1 MNKKQTKGIEIENP
15 SKYMTLTYAI
25 SLTIIALLSGAV
37 HLMLDQVIEQQSQTG
52 KIVNISGQQRMLSQR
67 AGLFVLH
74 HLQTGSHDAKLVALD
89 AVDKMLINQNFL
101 LQRHKENQNSDFS
114 AELNALYFSP
124 PDNVQQNVVKFADT
138 VRRVLNSSED
148 LNAANL
154 TTQKQYIVDAA
165 KTSLLD
171 SLHSVVEQ
179 YEKESF
185 EKVDE
190 LRFAQNVV
198 FWIIIFTILIEAIF
212 IFRPM
217 VAKVSLFASKLQRE
231 ANYDALSGIFNR
243 RAFNLQSAQ
252 QFNKSREND
261 QPLSV
266 LMCDVDFFKN
276 VNDTYGHSTGDEV
289 IKTVA
294 QVMLENTRNSDL
306 VARYGGEEFIAL
318 LPRTSKHEAT
328 IVAEKIRRSIESIE
342 INIDNHQL
350 RFTISVGISDL
361 KSADSNIDNVIF
373 RADEALYNA
382 KESGRNQ
389 VKMSA

>member
-217 VAKVSLFASKLQRE
+217 VVKVSLFASKLQRE

-328 IVAEKIRRSIESIE
+328 IVAEKIRLSIESIE

-350 RFTISVGISDL
+350 RFTISIGISDL
-361 KSADSNIDNVIF
+361 KSADSNIDNVIY

>member
-1 MNKKQTKGIEIENP
+1 MNTKQTKGIEIENP
-15 SKYMTLTYAI
+15 SKYMTLTYAV

-74 HLQTGSHDAKLVALD
+74 HLQTGSHDSKLVALD

-101 LQRHKENQNSDFS
+101 LQRHKENQHADFS
-114 AELNALYFSP
+114 AELNALYFNP
-124 PDNVQQNVVKFADT
+124 PDNVQQNVIKFADT
-138 VRRVLNSSED
+138 IKGILTSPNE

-154 TTQKQYIVDAA
+154 DKQKQYVVDVA
-165 KTSLLD
+165 KTSLLE

-179 YEKESF
+179 YEKESL

-217 VAKVSLFASKLQRE
+217 VAKVTLFASKLQRE

-252 QFNKSREND
+252 QFNVSREND

-289 IKTVA
+289 IKRVA
-294 QVMLENTRNSDL
+294 QVMLENTRNSDV

-318 LPRTSKHEAT
+318 LPRTSKHEAS
-328 IVAEKIRRSIESIE
+328 IVAEKIRRSIEGIE

-361 KSADSNIDNVIF
+361 KPSDTDIANVIL

-389 VKMSA
+389 VILSA

>member
-1 MNKKQTKGIEIENP
+1 M
-15 SKYMTLTYAI
+15 
-25 SLTIIALLSGAV
+25 
-37 HLMLDQVIEQQSQTG
+37 
-52 KIVNISGQQRMLSQR
+52 
-67 AGLFVLH
+67 FVLH

-114 AELNALYFSP
+114 AELDALYYNS

-154 TTQKQYIVDAA
+154 TTQKQFIVDLA

-198 FWIIIFTILIEAIF
+198 FRIIIFTILIEAIF

-217 VAKVSLFASKLQRE
+217 VAKVSLFASMLQRE

-328 IVAEKIRRSIESIE
+328 IVAEKIRHSIESIE

>member
-217 VAKVSLFASKLQRE
+217 VVKVSLFASKLQRE

>member
-37 HLMLDQVIEQQSQTG
+37 HLMLDQVIKQQSQTG

-67 AGLFVLH
+67 AGLFALY
-74 HLQTGSHDAKLVALD
+74 HLQTGNHDAKLVALD
-89 AVDKMLINQNFL
+89 AVDKMLLNQDFL
-101 LQRHKENQNSDFS
+101 LQRHKENQDSDFS
-114 AELNALYFSP
+114 AELNSLYYNS
-124 PDNVQQNVVKFADT
+124 PDNVQLNVVKFADT
-138 VRRVLNSSED
+138 IRLILNSSDE
-148 LNAANL
+148 LNVANL
-154 TTQKQYIVDAA
+154 AIQKQYVVDVA

-171 SLHSVVEQ
+171 SLHNVVEQ

-198 FWIIIFTILIEAIF
+198 FWIIIFTILIEAVF

-217 VAKVSLFASKLQRE
+217 VAKVTLFASKLQRE

-252 QFNKSREND
+252 HFNKSRENNH
-261 QPLSV
+261 PLSV

-294 QVMLENTRNSDL
+294 QVMLEHTRNSDV

-318 LPRTSKHEAT
+318 LPRTSKHEAS

-350 RFTISVGISDL
+350 RFTISIGISDL
-361 KSADSNIDNVIF
+361 KSTDSDIDNVIL

-389 VKMSA
+389 VLMSA

>member
-67 AGLFVLH
+67 AGLFALH
-74 HLQTGSHDAKLVALD
+74 HLQTGSHDARLVALE
-89 AVDKMLINQNFL
+89 AIDKMLINQNFL
-101 LQRHKENQNSDFS
+101 LQHHRENQGSDFS

-148 LNAANL
+148 LKAANL
-154 TTQKQYIVDAA
+154 TTQKQYIVDLAN
-165 KTSLLD
+165 TSLLD

-289 IKTVA
+289 IKMVA

-318 LPRTSKHEAT
+318 LPRTSKHEAS

-350 RFTISVGISDL
+350 RFTISIGISDL
-361 KSADSNIDNVIF
+361 KSADSNIDNVIL

-389 VKMSA
+389 VLMSA